1 MEKQKKIAYLDTIS
15 GISGDM
21 LLGALVDLG
30 LPFEKLKE
38 AIDSFSVHGLTLE
51 RKEVKK
57 NGFRACKID
66 VNVPHEH
73 AHRHLSVILD
83 MIDGSAL
90 TPGAKKIAQRIF
102 KKIAEAEAK
111 VHGTTPDEVHFHEVG
126 AADSIADIAGTAVGF
141 DYFQFD
147 QILSSPV
154 PTGTGKVKIAH
165 GICSIPAPATA
176 ELLKGIPLA
185 QCDIP
190 FELTTPTGAGV
201 LAVLAD
207 GFGPIPNMKIEEIGI
222 GAGNRDLETQ
232 PNILRILKGTLDGNS
247 EPAQEKEEELWM
259 VETNIDDAS
268 GELIGFVQEKIQ
280 GLKPRDIFTTSIQM
294 KKQRPGTKISV
305 LVDKSQV
312 AGVED
317 ILFSETPT
325 LGIRRYPVF
334 RTVLER
340 QSVDVATPW
349 GQVSGK
355 IAGRQG
361 KFFKFKPEYED
372 LKRIACQNNIPIQQV
387 NREAIAAF
395 HSQQKKR
402 S

>member
-1 MEKQKKIAYLDTIS
+1 MQKKIAYLDTIS

-30 LPFEKLKE
+30 LPFEKLNE
-38 AIDSFSVHGLTLE
+38 AVDSFSIHGLTLDC
-51 RKEVKK
+51 REVKK
-57 NGFRACKID
+57 NGFRACKVD

-73 AHRHLSVILD
+73 AHRHLSTILE
-83 MIDGSAL
+83 MINDSSL
-90 TPGAKKIAQRIF
+90 TEGAKKIAQRIF

-111 VHGTTPDEVHFHEVG
+111 VHGTTPEEVHFHEVG
-126 AADSIADIAGTAVGF
+126 AADSIVDIAGTALGF
-141 DYFQFD
+141 DYFKFD
-147 QILSSPV
+147 KIISSPV

-185 QCDIP
+185 QSDIP

-201 LAVLAD
+201 LAVLAG
-207 GFGPIPNMKIEEIGI
+207 GFGPIPNMMIEEIGI
-222 GAGNRDLETQ
+222 GAGSRDLETQ
-232 PNILRILKGTLDGNS
+232 PNIFRILKGSLTEEDDSL
-247 EPAQEKEEELWM
+247 KEADEELWM
-259 VETNIDDAS
+259 IETDLDDAT

-280 GLKPRDIFTTSIQM
+280 DLKPRDVFTTTIQM

-325 LGIRRYPVF
+325 LGVRRYPVL
-334 RTVLER
+334 RSVLNRR
-340 QSVDVATPW
+340 QIDITTPW
-349 GQVSGK
+349 GLVSGK
-355 IAGRQG
+355 IAGKQGG

-372 LKRIACQNNIPIQQV
+372 LKRIANQNNIPIQTV
-387 NREAIAAF
+387 NREVLVAF
-395 HSQQKKR
+395 QRQLEKK
-402 S
+402 